1 MIPKISGVEVCRRLR
16 RSSLTKEIPVIM
28 VTARSEEVDK
38 IQGLDM
44 GADDYITKP
53 YSIKEL
59 LARVRAAIRRPASA
73 IAEDK
78 VQTGNIVINLKKHIV
93 KIHDKEIVL
102 GPTEYKLLLEL
113 MKSSGRV
120 LSREQLLDNVWG
132 ISANVDT
139 RTVDVHI
146 GRLRKSLK
154 KVTDDKIIKTFRSF
168 GYSLIDKD

>member
-1 MIPKISGVEVCRRLR
+1 
-16 RSSLTKEIPVIM
+16 
-28 VTARSEEVDK
+28 
-38 IQGLDM
+38 
-44 GADDYITKP
+44 
-53 YSIKEL
+53 
-59 LARVRAAIRRPASA
+59 
-73 IAEDK
+73 
-78 VQTGNIVINLKKHIV
+78 
-93 KIHDKEIVL
+93 
-102 GPTEYKLLLEL
+102 

-120 LSREQLLDNVWG
+120 VSREQLLDNVWG